1 MIVPVDAERDEQ
13 GYWTHPALSG
23 SGGESAADF
32 HDWLSSQGLQCFVMC
47 MCDEAPELFSVR
59 SGGEEPDAR
68 DWMPEPPDD
77 DGWFLGSVH
86 DTHYG
91 PACYWLRHIR
101 TG

>member
-1 MIVPVDAERDEQ
+1 M
-13 GYWTHPALSG
+13 W
-23 SGGESAADF
+23 
-32 HDWLSSQGLQCFVMC
+32 
-47 MCDEAPELFSVR
+47 DEAPELFAVK

-86 DTHYG
+86 DTRYG

>member
-1 MIVPVDAERDEQ
+1 MIVPVDAERDER
-13 GYWTHPALSG
+13 GYWTHPALFG
-23 SGGESAADF
+23 SGCESAADF
-32 HDWLSSQGLQCFVMC
+32 HYWLRTQGLQCFVMT
-47 MCDEAPELFSVR
+47 MWDEVPELFAVR

-68 DWMPEPPDD
+68 DWMPESPDD

-86 DTHYG
+86 DTRYG